1 MSEEFNLQ
9 EFVSEV
15 FKGVSLLDSSILDV
29 KLWPIDQ
36 RIIREMGKKSEVNIR
51 ELIHSIGKDE
61 SFVYKRINHL
71 RRNGLV
77 EKTDW
82 GKYRLTP
89 LGDEVS
95 KILREVNSSISI
107 ALRDLFS
114 RKQD

>member
-1 MSEEFNLQ
+1 VSEDFNLR

-15 FKGVSLLDSSILDV
+15 FKGTALLDSSILDV
-29 KLWPIDQ
+29 KLWPVDQ

-71 RRNGLV
+71 RKNGLV

-95 KILREVNSSISI
+95 KILREINSSISI
-107 ALRDLFS
+107 VLRDLFS
-114 RKQD
+114 RRQD